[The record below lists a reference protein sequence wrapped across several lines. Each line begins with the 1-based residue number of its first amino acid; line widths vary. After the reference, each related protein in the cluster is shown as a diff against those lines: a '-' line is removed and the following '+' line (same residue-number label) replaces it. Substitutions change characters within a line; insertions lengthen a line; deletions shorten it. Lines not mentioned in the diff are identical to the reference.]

1 MKAVID
7 TEKCAELG
15 ITPDVALYLASLYF
29 EHCITR
35 DTFNEVCKKGFI
47 VYDEFRAGFPV
58 NGRITQTGVDVVE
71 SLFLNSEIVQVV
83 KEDGREQDRFMVLAD
98 KLRELYPQGRKQG
111 TNLQW
116 RDSTVMICKRL
127 KALVKKYGVS
137 FTDEEAVAA
146 TRRYVDSFHGD
157 YRFMQVLRYFL
168 WKDDRIKG
176 EEVSQFLS
184 YLQNEDDGQ
193 DNNSDWNTVLR

>member
-1 MKAVID
+1 MKVVID
-7 TEKCAELG
+7 TDKCAELG
-15 ITPDVALYLASLYF
+15 LTPDVALYLASLYF
-29 EHCITR
+29 DRCITR

-47 VYDEFRAGFPV
+47 VYDGFVAGFPV
-58 NGRITQTGVDVVE
+58 NGKITQDGVDVAE

-83 KEDGREQDRFMVLAD
+83 KCGDTEQDRFMVLAD
-98 KLRELYPQGRKQG
+98 KLREIYPQGKKQG

-116 RDSTVMICKRL
+116 RDSTVMISKRL
-127 KALVKKYGVS
+127 KSLIKKYGVS

-146 TRRYVDSFHGD
+146 TKRYVDSFHGD

-168 WKDDRIKG
+168 WKDDKING

-184 YLQNEDDGQ
+184 YLQNNDEGQ
-193 DNNSDWNTVLR
+193 DNNPDWNTTLR

>member
-1 MKAVID
+1 MKVVID
-7 TEKCAELG
+7 TDKCAELG
-15 ITPDVALYLASLYF
+15 LRPDVALYLASLYF
-29 EHCITR
+29 NHCITR
-35 DTFNEVCKKGFI
+35 DTFNEICKKGYI
-47 VYDEFRAGFPV
+47 TYDGFAAGFPI
-58 NGRITQTGVDVVE
+58 NGKITQEGVDVVE

-83 KEDGREQDRFMVLAD
+83 KFGDKEQDRFMVLAD
-98 KLRELYPQGRKQG
+98 KLREIYPQGKKQG

-116 RDSTVMICKRL
+116 RDSTVMISKRL
-127 KALVKKYGVS
+127 KSLIKKYGVS

-168 WKDDRIKG
+168 WKDDKING

-184 YLQNEDDGQ
+184 YLQNDDGQ